1 MLKWACLRP
10 SQEGFLRAAECNAQR
25 LVVLHRYTTVLHLIY
40 RGAEL
45 DRKRLHRRPDQ
56 TVYGCNRTRSGRS
69 PADRSAERTM
79 CAYSAAAPPPCPSN
93 TPSRWTHGLPARTR
107 TRCITKCRSS
117 ILSAPRRPLVSCAP
131 AHANTR
137 DSERGGGARCTL
149 TASAD
154 RATSGRAWL
163 KTYARAQR
171 RRSAPSLPTAAT
183 QRPSSAG
190 GAAGQRM
197 LGLPTMARAAARLR
211 SGATAAVSAVC
222 RGGRALQRWSDAQAA
237 HRRLRRHRRLHLCAV
252 VAFSIDC
259 RARAHPSQPLCFGVS
274 LGLAGDIG
282 EQLSRRRTVGR
293 HCVPAALD
301 RRLAATEKPA
311 SKCPRARSPRT
322 NAHMR

>member
-1 MLKWACLRP
+1 MPVKHTEQVDA
-10 SQEGFLRAAECNAQR
+10 RAPCAHAHALHHEMPVFHLVGSAPAAR
-25 LVVLHRYTTVLHLIY
+25 LVCAGPRKHARLGERRRREVHFDGVGRPCDVRPRL
-40 RGAEL
+40 AEDL
-45 DRKRLHRRPDQ
+45 
-56 TVYGCNRTRSGRS
+56 
-69 PADRSAERTM
+69 
-79 CAYSAAAPPPCPSN
+79 
-93 TPSRWTHGLPARTR
+93 
-107 TRCITKCRSS
+107 
-117 ILSAPRRPLVSCAP
+117 
-131 AHANTR
+131 
-137 DSERGGGARCTL
+137 
-149 TASAD
+149 
-154 RATSGRAWL
+154 
-163 KTYARAQR
+163 RAQR

-311 SKCPRARSPRT
+311 SKCPWPRARSPRT